1 MSLSNRNLLIWVAL
15 SVVILIIY
23 AQVGSFAFLHYDD
36 ADHVYDN
43 PYVRAGLTAGGVKYA
58 FTSVVVAIWMPVTM
72 LSHMLVS
79 QLFGMDAGMHHLAN
93 VAIHLLATI
102 VLFECLY
109 RTTGASW
116 PSAFVAFVFAAHPL
130 HVESVAWVSE
140 RKDCLSALFWFLA
153 LYAYIR
159 YVKQPCTG
167 RYLAMVAWFCL
178 GLMSKPMLVTFPFS
192 LLLFDVWPL
201 RRNLSWRLVSEKV
214 PLFALSAVASVG
226 TYFAQLSAGSVMQSR
241 PLSMRI
247 GNAVISYG
255 AYLRQTFW
263 PSGLVA
269 FYQYPDSVFIW
280 QTALSAAV
288 ILAVSVLAVLTWRT
302 RPYLAVGWFWYLGTL
317 VTVIG
322 FVESGSH
329 ARGDRYTYIPLI
341 GIAIMI
347 AWGAADALERW
358 PRIKPA
364 LTATTLVACLA
375 CVALARKQTSYWV
388 NGVTLFRHAV
398 DESPNNYF
406 ALYHLGGAE
415 LNLATDLMNRGQRA
429 EAIVHFEEALR
440 VRPKFPEAHNNL
452 GIQLANMP
460 GRTAEAIAHFEAA
473 IRLDPSLLQARR
485 NLGMLLATIPG
496 RQAEALAQLELV
508 QRAQQ
513 DPEIAALID
522 RLRNSHSLA
531 AEHR

>member
-1 MSLSNRNLLIWVAL
+1 MIEVSRSNRNVFIWVAL
-15 SVVILIIY
+15 SVVNLIIY

-36 ADHVYDN
+36 ADHVYNN
-43 PYVRAGLTAGGVKYA
+43 PQVRAGLTAASVKYA

-79 QLFGMDAGMHHLAN
+79 QLFGMEPGMHHLAN

-102 VLFECLY
+102 VLFECLC
-109 RTTGASW
+109 RATGAPW

-153 LYAYIR
+153 LYAYIG
-159 YVKQPCTG
+159 YVKQPG
-167 RYLAMVAWFCL
+167 IWRYLAIVAWFCL

-201 RRNLSWRLVSEKV
+201 HRRLSWRLISEKV
-214 PLFALSAVASVG
+214 PLFALSVAASVG
-226 TYFAQLSAGSVMQSR
+226 TYFAQISAGSVMQSR

-263 PSGLVA
+263 PSGLIA
-269 FYQYPDSVFIW
+269 FYQYPDSVFVW

-288 ILAVSVLAVLTWRT
+288 LLGVTVVAVLTWRT
-302 RPYLAVGWFWYLGTL
+302 RPYIAVGWFWYLGTL
-317 VTVIG
+317 ITVIG
-322 FVESGSH
+322 LVESGSH
-329 ARGDRYTYIPLI
+329 ARGDRYTYIPLV

-358 PRIKPA
+358 PRIKPS
-364 LTATTLVACLA
+364 LVAAAVVVCLA
-375 CVALARKQTSYWV
+375 CVGLARKQTSYWE

-415 LNLATDLMNRGQRA
+415 FNVATDLMNRGQSA

-440 VRPKFPEAHNNL
+440 VRPKYPEAHNNL
-452 GIQLANMP
+452 GIQLADMP

-473 IRLDPSLLQARR
+473 IRLDPNLLQAHR
-485 NLGMLLATIPG
+485 NLGMLLASIPG
-496 RQAEALAQLELV
+496 RQSEALAQLELV
-508 QRAQQ
+508 QRAQP
-513 DPEIAALID
+513 DPEVAALID
-522 RLRNSHSLA
+522 RLRNSRL
-531 AEHR
+531 RN